1 MNKEEIAKQIK
12 ETEIRLR
19 ELREALS
26 EPVKPV
32 RQPQMGEVWLGK
44 SKNAILVLEDY
55 TDGHGLAMWL
65 SGPYFHTTLEISID
79 ESLGDEFIGTFSEVF
94 IRRDDVAKDYVL
106 KADILALTDFND
118 DSLASCIDKGFVFEG
133 CPILHKQLT
142 DLID

>member
-1 MNKEEIAKQIK
+1 MNKEEIAKQIE
-12 ETEIRLR
+12 ETEIKLR

-26 EPVKPV
+26 KPVKPV

-55 TDGHGLAMWL
+55 TDGNGLAMWL
-65 SGPYFHTTLEISID
+65 SGPYSHTTLEISID

-118 DSLASCIDKGFVFEG
+118 DSLARCIDKGLTFEG
-133 CPILHKQLT
+133 CVCLHKQLT
-142 DLID
+142 DLIN